1 MELARLFLRLG
12 TVGFGGPQAHIA
24 LQNDEA
30 VVRRGWLTP
39 EEFAQGLAVC
49 EMLPGPAST
58 QMGIYIGYVRSGTI
72 GAIVAGLSFIAPAF
86 LIVVGLS
93 WGYFRFQGVPQLD
106 ALFLGIFPVVVAIVA
121 AFCWKLSRKAIK
133 HPAHWAIAIGA
144 FGLAAIALIDVPWI
158 FLMAGA
164 IGLLLAAISNRSR
177 SNQNQSAW
185 LLPLAGVQ
193 TLPSFLTTTFLTLTA
208 GLPEALTM
216 ASFWGGD
223 RIADFALPLAGFFLK
238 AGSAIFGGGLTIIPL
253 LESEVVDRFH
263 WLTIDE
269 FISGVAIGQLSP
281 GPVVLTA
288 AFVGYKVAGF
298 LGALVSTV
306 AIFAPSFGFI
316 ILAAPLLRRLT
327 QNDRVKAFLQGVTPA
342 VLGTIAASM
351 LPLARSAFVQASI
364 VASLFVVAIGVA
376 ALVAILRYKTPTWML
391 VPGGAALGL
400 LWDAIV

>member
-12 TVGFGGPQAHIA
+12 IVGFGGPQAHIA
-24 LQNDEA
+24 MQNDEA

-93 WGYFRFQGVPQLD
+93 WSYFRWQGVPQLD

-144 FGLAAIALIDVPWI
+144 FGLAAIVSLDVPWI
-158 FLMAGA
+158 FLIAGA
-164 IGLLLAAISNRSR
+164 IGLLLAARLNRSR
-177 SNQNQSAW
+177 SDQNQNQSAW

-193 TLPSFLTTTFLTLTA
+193 TLPPFITLTT
-208 GLPEALTM
+208 GLPEALTV

-223 RIADFALPLAGFFLK
+223 RIAEFALPLAGFFLK

-351 LPLARSAFVQASI
+351 LPLARSAFVQPSI
-364 VASLFVVAIGVA
+364 AASLFVVAIGVA

-400 LWDAIV
+400 LWGSIV

>member
-1 MELARLFLRLG
+1 MTQRLIELAQLFLRLG

-24 LQNDEA
+24 MQNDEA
-30 VVRRGWLTP
+30 VVRRGWLTS

-58 QMGIYIGYVRSGTI
+58 QMGIYIGYTRAGTI
-72 GAIVAGLSFIAPAF
+72 GAIVAGLSFITPAF
-86 LIVVGLS
+86 LIVVALS
-93 WGYFRFQGVPQLD
+93 WGYFRFQGVPQLET
-106 ALFLGIFPVVVAIVA
+106 LFLGIFPVVVAIVA
-121 AFCWKLSRKAIK
+121 AFCWKLSRKTIRHSAHGAIV
-133 HPAHWAIAIGA
+133 IGA
-144 FGLAAIALIDVPWI
+144 FGLAAIGWVSIPWI
-158 FLMAGA
+158 FLIAGLM
-164 IGLLLAAISNRSR
+164 GVLLAAIAPRSSTDR
-177 SNQNQSAW
+177 NAW
-185 LLPLAGVQ
+185 LWPLWGVPTLPLV
-193 TLPSFLTTTFLTLTA
+193 LTS
-208 GLPEALTM
+208 GLPEVLSV

-223 RIADFALPLAGFFLK
+223 RVAEFALPLTGFFLK

-253 LESEVVDRFH
+253 LESEVVDQFH

-269 FISGVAIGQLSP
+269 FISGVAIGQISP

-298 LGALVSTV
+298 FGALIATV
-306 AIFAPSFGFI
+306 AIFTPSFGFI

-351 LPLARSAFVQASI
+351 LPLARSAFVQPSIAASI
-364 VASLFVVAIGVA
+364 FTVAIGVA

-400 LWDAIV
+400 LWGAIS

>member
-1 MELARLFLRLG
+1 MTQRLIELARLFLRLG
-12 TVGFGGPQAHIA
+12 IVGFGGPQAHIGM
-24 LQNDEA
+24 QNDEA

-49 EMLPGPAST
+49 ELLPGPAST
-58 QMGIYIGYVRSGTI
+58 QMGIYIGYVRAGVI

-93 WGYFRFQGVPQLD
+93 WGYFRWQGVPQLE

-121 AFCWKLSRKAIK
+121 AFCWKLSRKAIQR
-133 HPAHWAIAIGA
+133 PVYGAIAIGA
-144 FGLAAIALIDVPWI
+144 LGLAALGSIDVPWI

-164 IGLLLAAISNRSR
+164 IGVLLAAISNRSR
-177 SNQNQSAW
+177 SSSGAW
-185 LLPLAGVQ
+185 LLPVAGVQ
-193 TLPSFLTTTFLTLTA
+193 TLPPFITMTT
-208 GLPEALTM
+208 GLPEVLTV

-253 LESEVVDRFH
+253 LEFEVVERFH

-298 LGALVSTV
+298 FGALVSTV
-306 AIFAPSFGFI
+306 AIFTPSFGFI

-351 LPLARSAFVQASI
+351 LPLARSAFVQPSI
-364 VASLFVVAIGVA
+364 ATSIFTVAIGVA

-391 VPGGAALGL
+391 VPGGAAVGL
-400 LWDAIV
+400 LWNAIA